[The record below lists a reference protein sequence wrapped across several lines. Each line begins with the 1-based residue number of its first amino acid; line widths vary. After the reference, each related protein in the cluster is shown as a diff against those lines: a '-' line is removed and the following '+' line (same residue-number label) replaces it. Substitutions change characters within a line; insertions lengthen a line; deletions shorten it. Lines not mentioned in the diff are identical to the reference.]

1 MKQEILER
9 VTVKQ
14 AAAELNMADDSVRY
28 LMSAGRLP
36 IGHAV
41 KKEGCNRTTYY
52 IYRAALDTY
61 KNSLK
66 GEEDGEPVQGHTEQ
80 RIAEGIPESI

>member
-1 MKQEILER
+1 MEHEQLER

-14 AAAELNMADDSVRY
+14 AAAELNMDNDTVRY
-28 LMSAGRLP
+28 LMSTGRLP

-41 KKEGCNRTTYY
+41 RREGCGRTTYY

-66 GEEDGEPVQGHTEQ
+66 GDGKPVQGNTEQ

>member
-66 GEEDGEPVQGHTEQ
+66 GEEDGEPVQGNTEQ
-80 RIAEGIPESI
+80 RIAEGIPEGI

>member
-1 MKQEILER
+1 MEHEQLER

-14 AAAELNMADDSVRY
+14 AAAELNMDYRTVQY

-41 KKEGCNRTTYY
+41 KREGCNRTTYY
-52 IYRAALDTY
+52 IYRTALDTY
-61 KNSLK
+61 KKSLK
-66 GEEDGEPVQGHTEQ
+66 GEKDEEPVQGNTEQ
-80 RIAEGIPESI
+80 RIDKGIPEGI

>member
-1 MKQEILER
+1 M
-9 VTVKQ
+9 
-14 AAAELNMADDSVRY
+14 NMADDSVRY

-66 GEEDGEPVQGHTEQ
+66 GEEDGEPVQGNTEQ

>member
-1 MKQEILER
+1 MEHEQLER

-14 AAAELNMADDSVRY
+14 AAAELNMDYRTVQY

-41 KKEGCNRTTYY
+41 KREGCNRTTYY

-66 GEEDGEPVQGHTEQ
+66 GEEDGEPVQGNTEQ
-80 RIAEGIPESI
+80 RIDEGTPESI

>member
-66 GEEDGEPVQGHTEQ
+66 GEEDGEPVQGNTEQ

>member
-14 AAAELNMADDSVRY
+14 AAAELNMADDAVRY

-41 KKEGCNRTTYY
+41 KKEGWNRTTYY
-52 IYRAALDTY
+52 IYRDALDAY

-66 GEEDGEPVQGHTEQ
+66 GEKDEEPVQGNTEQ
-80 RIAEGIPESI
+80 RTDKGIPESI

>member
-14 AAAELNMADDSVRY
+14 AAAELNMDNDTVRY
-28 LMSAGRLP
+28 LMSTGRLP

-41 KKEGCNRTTYY
+41 RREGCNRTTYY
-52 IYRAALDTY
+52 IYRAALDAY

-66 GEEDGEPVQGHTEQ
+66 GEENGKQVQGNTEQ
-80 RIAEGIPESI
+80 RIDEGIPESI